1 MTTDC
6 LDDTHLDATQ
16 RHLHDAVVGMVVAVV
31 FILPAALAVFA
42 LL

>member
-1 MTTDC
+1 MTSHC
-6 LDDTHLDATQ
+6 LDDARFDSAQ
-16 RHLHDAVVGMVVAVV
+16 RHLHDAVLGVVVAVV

>member
-1 MTTDC
+1 MTSHC
-6 LDDTHLDATQ
+6 LDDARLDATQ
-16 RHLHDAVVGMVVAVV
+16 RHLHDTVVGVVVAVV

>member
-6 LDDTHLDATQ
+6 LDETRFDAAQ
-16 RHLHDAVVGMVVAVV
+16 RHLHDAVVGVVVAVV
-31 FILPAALAVFA
+31 FILPAALAVLA